1 MILAKAPQDLAENL
15 VTFSHLNSKS
25 YQIKKD
31 KKIELVNPPFDFD
44 KSENEFN
51 KTEEDSQ
58 FNVFDGN
65 EIDENA
71 NIIQEIND
79 FQESEIEKQAFDPSN
94 INC

>member
-31 KKIELVNPPFDFD
+31 KKIELVNPPFD

-51 KTEEDSQ
+51 KTEKEDSQ

-79 FQESEIEKQAFDPSN
+79 FQETEIEKQDFDPSN

>member
-31 KKIELVNPPFDFD
+31 KKIELVNPPFD

-79 FQESEIEKQAFDPSN
+79 FQETEIEKQDFDPSN

>member
-31 KKIELVNPPFDFD
+31 KKIELVNPPFD

-79 FQESEIEKQAFDPSN
+79 FKETEIEKQAFDPSN